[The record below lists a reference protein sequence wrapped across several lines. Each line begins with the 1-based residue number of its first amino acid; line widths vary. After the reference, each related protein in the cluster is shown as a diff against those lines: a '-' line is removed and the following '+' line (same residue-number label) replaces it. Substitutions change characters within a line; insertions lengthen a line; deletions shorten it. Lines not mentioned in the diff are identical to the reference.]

1 MPITRT
7 GKYERTDIWKEG
19 KWLDLWS
26 VVHFLSGMTI
36 GFVFHLVNLGAVASV
51 IIVFLGLTAYEMW
64 EKIVGIDE
72 APTNRV
78 MDVVVGMVSFLPVF
92 FYLAPALSFTHFIL
106 ASVLT
111 LTANIVGSVFG
122 WMASQKAAELKKRSR
137 VRYLRQRARV
147 LARAAK
153 LRERMRAAD

>member
-51 IIVFLGLTAYEMW
+51 IIVFLRHTAYEMW

-78 MDVVVGMVSFLPVF
+78 MDVVVGMAEELSKPVE
-92 FYLAPALSFTHFIL
+92 
-106 ASVLT
+106 
-111 LTANIVGSVFG
+111 
-122 WMASQKAAELKKRSR
+122 AAAGKK
-137 VRYLRQRARV
+137 
-147 LARAAK
+147 
-153 LRERMRAAD
+153 